1 MSAWESD
8 PLPVAGVSVVT
19 VTRPPDERPCGGEDE
34 GGAVCT
40 APEDGRAVPAP
51 DARFRMA
58 VTDLLVAPVRTAFLC
73 VAAATVVAAVLVVW
87 LT

>member
-19 VTRPPDERPCGGEDE
+19 VTRPPDSPPRGADDE
-34 GGAVCT
+34 GGGVCT
-40 APEDGRAVPAP
+40 AGEDVLAAP
-51 DARFRMA
+51 DGEFRKA
-58 VTDLLVAPVRTAFLC
+58 VTDLLVAPVRTVFLC

-87 LT
+87 FT